1 MAKVTK
7 KKKTDKKNAGN
18 LEVIYPNSAGID
30 VSATEMQVCVPPSLT
45 EGDHNRTFGA
55 TTAELGR
62 IVDWFRE
69 LGIVHVAME
78 ATGVYWMP
86 LFMTLCRAGMKPVLL
101 NAADVKNFTARKT
114 DVNDAEWLMTLM
126 RFGMVRPSFQIDDV
140 ERELR
145 NLTRQ
150 RDSLTSLCADCIRR
164 IQKAMEQMNVKLAEA
179 VSDITGASGIRIIE
193 AIIAGERDGVRLAS
207 LAGNGCRKTKEE
219 IAAAL
224 NGVWSE
230 SLIFIMSQNYAQY
243 RLLRGQA
250 AELDSHMEERLK
262 SMMGDVLL
270 RAGGEMK
277 EVIRSGKKPKRA
289 SNRVSFD
296 LEMLATQIW
305 RVNLMRIDGVS
316 GVTVMMLLGELGV
329 GFTDRFRTA
338 AHFCSWCNLS
348 PNDKVSGGK
357 LLSSRRKKGGCPVG
371 NILRNCA
378 QAVARSKSP
387 LGDYYRRMRMRG
399 GGKYAIVATAHK
411 IATIIYTMVKH
422 GTEYDSTKVTI
433 TDTEWLKKRI
443 HKQKKLLKKLEGQLV
458 EQAG

>member
-1 MAKVTK
+1 ME
-7 KKKTDKKNAGN
+7 N
-18 LEVIYPNSAGID
+18 LEVLYPESAGID
-30 VSATEMQVCVPPSLT
+30 VSATEMQVCVPPSLA
-45 EGDHNRTFGA
+45 EGEHNRTFG
-55 TTAELGR
+55 TTTDELGR
-62 IVDWFRE
+62 IVDWLRN

-78 ATGVYWMP
+78 ATGVYWIP
-86 LFMTLCRAGMKPVLL
+86 LFMMLCRAGMRPVLL

-126 RFGMVRPSFQIDDV
+126 RFGMVKPSFQIDDV

-145 NLTRQ
+145 NFTRQ

-164 IQKAMEQMNVKLAEA
+164 IQKAMEQMNVKLSEV
-179 VSDITGASGIRIIE
+179 VSDITGVSGIRIIE
-193 AIIAGERDGVRLAS
+193 AIIAGERDSGRLAS
-207 LAGNGCRKTKEE
+207 LAGNGCKRSREE

-224 NGVWSE
+224 DGVWSG
-230 SLIFIMSQNYAQY
+230 SMLFIMSQNYEQY
-243 RLLRGQA
+243 RLLRRQISD
-250 AELDSHMEERLK
+250 LDGHMEDSLK
-262 SMMGDVLL
+262 SMMGEVLQCN
-270 RAGGEMK
+270 GGEMK
-277 EVIRSGKKPKRA
+277 EVVRSGKKPKRA
-289 SNRVSFD
+289 SNRLSFD

-316 GVTVMMLLGELGV
+316 AVTVMMLLGELGIS
-329 GFTDRFRTA
+329 FTDRFRSA

-357 LLSSRRKKGGCPVG
+357 LLSSRRKKGGSPVG

-378 QAVARSKSP
+378 QAVAKSKSP
-387 LGDYYRRMRMRG
+387 MGDYYRRMRMRG

-411 IATIIYTMVKH
+411 IATIIYTMIKN

-433 TDTEWLKKRI
+433 TDAEWLKKRI
-443 HKQKKLLKKLEGQLV
+443 SKQKNLLKKLESQLV